1 MSEFIF
7 MLTKND
13 ATIRD
18 AFEVYEEVR
27 KTSLEYIGF
36 KDIGL
41 PFDQLKKLTE
51 LIHSDGRPA
60 MLEVVS
66 EKKEDE
72 LCSAQAAVELGV
84 DYLLGGTHAE
94 EVTTMLKGT
103 NIKYFPFAGQVVGHP
118 SKLRGT
124 IPEIADSARRLSR
137 MQGVHGVNLLAY
149 RFEGDVPALIEA
161 VVSAIDV
168 PLIVAG
174 SIDSTSRLQTV
185 LNTGAWAFTVGSAIF
200 DYKYIDHAVQEQVLN
215 ILNRIPKE
223 RMEA

>member
-1 MSEFIF
+1 MSDFIF

-13 ATIRD
+13 ATIAN

-27 KTSLEYIGF
+27 STNLHYIGF

-41 PFDQLKKLTE
+41 PFDQLKKLTDF
-51 LIHSDGRPA
+51 IHRDGRPV

-66 EKKEDE
+66 ERKEDE
-72 LCSAQAAVELGV
+72 LRSAQAAVELGV

-94 EVTTMLKGT
+94 EVTRILKGT
-103 NIKYFPFAGQVVGHP
+103 DIRYFPFAGQVFGHP
-118 SKLRGT
+118 SRLKGT
-124 IPEIADSARRLSR
+124 IPEIADSARKLSS

-149 RFEGDVPALIEA
+149 RFDGDVPALIQA

-174 SIDSTSRLQTV
+174 SIDSGARLQTV

-200 DYKYIDHAVQEQVLN
+200 DNKFIDHAVKEQVLA
-215 ILNRIPKE
+215 ILNRIPQE
-223 RMEA
+223 RMDA